1 MSGIPVPAAHAQVT
15 SDAAVKDAPGALVA
29 VLLTAGAGAAADI
42 TLYDNASAAS
52 GTKLVVLK
60 ALTGESEGWA
70 PATPY
75 VASKGIYA
83 DINGSGAEATVV
95 YL

>member
-1 MSGIPVPAAHAQVT
+1 MTPAAHANVT
-15 SDAAVKDAPGALVA
+15 ADGAVRTGPGQLVA
-29 VLLTAGAGAAADI
+29 VLLTGGSDQA
-42 TLYDNASAAS
+42 TLVLYDNTGAS
-52 GTKLVVLK
+52 GTKLATLK
-60 ALTGESEGWA
+60 AAANTTVTWT

-83 DINGSGAEATVV
+83 DITGTGPVATVV